1 MSIPSSLAV
10 NFGRVATFIQ
20 VLFYLPLALDIAG
33 QDAFLALSASL
44 ASYYFFLS
52 TVRLLTRRT
61 RLAWIGQT
69 LAIFQFVVVP
79 ACLLVCCN
87 VYSPPSTTI
96 FPPRRSELAGEVR
109 STGTV
114 IGSIIHSARGK
125 DAMAG
130 FDLDDASTGSAFLD
144 ALIRASASAFF
155 YLARHV
161 PGWWHTLL
169 RLSSPLFSLLE
180 GVASLL
186 VIQSLA
192 STSRWIIASSLAAPS
207 TRYQTQGPASAA
219 AATAPPRRRWF
230 SDALLFRSLSSLGFG
245 ASEVW
250 QIFFLLISA
259 TTYVCA
265 ALALYV
271 GFEGATKDRP
281 GTAAAIATSVTST
294 VWLTVIAFAI
304 RKGNVIETSL
314 MFAYV
319 VFNIY
324 QLGPSLSFTPDPISL
339 IRSFKVNTRGA
350 SFVDSLPSSLQAPL
364 PSKILQALGTLLEVL
379 AHWLG
384 QSLDFLSA
392 AGAALPKSV
401 IVSLVYRL
409 MVLYAASR
417 ILPMLKGNVAAPSR
431 FEEGGPARRESW
443 GTASGSSKARAGA
456 DKDASEGGNAASGAE
471 TRGDAWARKQAPN
484 ADDDTES
491 VSDSTSGSDSEES
504 GAEVEEYEEE
514 VWDEDEG
521 RWILQKRRRTIR
533 RRRRSRGRHSGKG
546 GFEDEESDGSQVD
559 PWADEEEA
567 YSEDDSGIA
576 YNDEVASLK
585 EADEAIIND
594 PAGVKEPPPDSDGF
608 AGDPAAAAADSG
620 ATAPPPPS
628 TAAATA
634 KGRTGR
640 RSRTKSGR
648 RDDLQSRGAAG
659 PSPSASTA
667 GGSKPFAPHLNLDGL
682 RSRKRRRDA
691 SGSSTPS
698 SASSSFRRSSKRRHR
713 SSPTSSIYSD
723 DGDDEQE
730 PFGAFISILVSYS
743 RLILI
748 AVYSHLLLLDQKNQ
762 IYWRFLTVGL
772 TLTLW
777 GLELVIS
784 KEDEVDVGGGGEM
797 LAR

>member
-1 MSIPSSLAV
+1 MAILSSLA
-10 NFGRVATFIQ
+10 AILSSMLTFIQ

-33 QDAFLALSASL
+33 LDAFLALSASL

-52 TVRLLTRRT
+52 TVQLLTRRT
-61 RLAWIGQT
+61 RLAWIGRT
-69 LAIFQFVVVP
+69 LAVFQFVVVP

-96 FPPRRSELAGEVR
+96 FPPRQSELDANERATRTAVGA
-109 STGTV
+109 
-114 IGSIIHSARGK
+114 IIHSVRGK
-125 DAMAG
+125 ADGAG
-130 FDLDDASTGSAFLD
+130 LDSDEATTGSETLD
-144 ALIRASASAFF
+144 SLIRASATVFF
-155 YLARHV
+155 YLARHL
-161 PGWWHTLL
+161 PAFWHKLL
-169 RLSSPLFSLLE
+169 TFSSPFFSLLE

-192 STSRWIIASSLAAPS
+192 STSRWIIASSLVTSS
-207 TRYQTQGPASAA
+207 TRYQTKGPASASA
-219 AATAPPRRRWF
+219 ANAPPRRRWF
-230 SDALLFRSLSSLGFG
+230 SDAWLFRSLSSLGFG

-271 GFEGATKDRP
+271 SFDGATKDRP

-319 VFNIY
+319 VFNVY

-339 IRSFKVNTRGA
+339 IRSLKVNTHGA
-350 SFVDSLPSSLQAPL
+350 AFAKWLPLSLQAPL
-364 PSKILQALGTLLEVL
+364 PSKILQALWTLLEVL

-384 QSLDFLSA
+384 QSVDFLNA

-401 IVSLVYRL
+401 IVSLIYRL
-409 MVLYAASR
+409 TVLYAASR
-417 ILPMLKGNVAAPSR
+417 ILPMLKGSVAASSQR
-431 FEEGGPARRESW
+431 SDGESPPHGTW
-443 GTASGSSKARAGA
+443 GK
-456 DKDASEGGNAASGAE
+456 
-471 TRGDAWARKQAPN
+471 TRGDSIRASTAGHKQQDGEESSDAEGAGRRGRRGN
-484 ADDDTES
+484 ESSSETES
-491 VSDSTSGSDSEES
+491 GTSTDSNESE
-504 GAEVEEYEEE
+504 AVVEEYEEE

-533 RRRRSRGRHSGKG
+533 RRRRSRSRYT
-546 GFEDEESDGSQVD
+546 EDYISEESDSLAERSTAESEDGEDV
-559 PWADEEEA
+559 

-576 YNDEVASLK
+576 YQED
-585 EADEAIIND
+585 
-594 PAGVKEPPPDSDGF
+594 DS
-608 AGDPAAAAADSG
+608 STKRK
-620 ATAPPPPS
+620 AT
-628 TAAATA
+628 TRRQQKRAATA
-634 KGRTGR
+634 ANSVAIEPLPLVAETLADRLRLTQESASLPNRLGGPGSTRREGKPTRTSAGR
-640 RSRTKSGR
+640 RSDARTSSLPRSATGSGV
-648 RDDLQSRGAAG
+648 RDRSLPSDLDI
-659 PSPSASTA
+659 
-667 GGSKPFAPHLNLDGL
+667 GSIRPG
-682 RSRKRRRDA
+682 KRRRDA
-691 SGSSTPS
+691 SGSST
-698 SASSSFRRSSKRRHR
+698 SSSSSSTNRRSSKRRHR
-713 SSPTSSIYSD
+713 SSPSSSVF
-723 DGDDEQE
+723 GQE
-730 PFGAFISILVSYS
+730 EIEAEPMGAFISILVSYS

-762 IYWRFLTVGL
+762 IYCFLTVGV

-784 KEDEVDVGGGGEM
+784 KEDEVDLGGGGGM